1 MRLGMP
7 VFDSEYFEK
16 VTRAAKGHGSG
27 TGGLSKLS
35 VAQLME
41 WACCKHIV
49 KSKNVHVG
57 SFSKDTKAY
66 RYVAWFC
73 LVLKMPGHSVGCFG
87 FHHIQG
93 FPVFDLEFRI
103 RLRRAVEG
111 RGFKKGGLNKAVL
124 EKVVYWA
131 FCHSIVEVSS
141 LQNRKGMRRSSKQL
155 RATLKKKL
163 SAVLAMMQE
172 EASGPVGQEGR

>member
-73 LVLKMPGHSVGCFG
+73 LV
-87 FHHIQG
+87 
-93 FPVFDLEFRI
+93 
-103 RLRRAVEG
+103 
-111 RGFKKGGLNKAVL
+111 
-124 EKVVYWA
+124 
-131 FCHSIVEVSS
+131 S

>member
-66 RYVAWFC
+66 R
-73 LVLKMPGHSVGCFG
+73 
-87 FHHIQG
+87 
-93 FPVFDLEFRI
+93 
-103 RLRRAVEG
+103 
-111 RGFKKGGLNKAVL
+111 
-124 EKVVYWA
+124 
-131 FCHSIVEVSS
+131 
-141 LQNRKGMRRSSKQL
+141 SSKQL

>member
-27 TGGLSKLS
+27 TGSLSKLS

-66 RYVAWFC
+66 R
-73 LVLKMPGHSVGCFG
+73 
-87 FHHIQG
+87 
-93 FPVFDLEFRI
+93 
-103 RLRRAVEG
+103 
-111 RGFKKGGLNKAVL
+111 
-124 EKVVYWA
+124 
-131 FCHSIVEVSS
+131 
-141 LQNRKGMRRSSKQL
+141 SSKQL

-172 EASGPVGQEGR
+172 EASGPVSQEGR